1 MEYYE
6 SEAQYLKDLDKRSG
20 LPEGFLVSTAFV
32 NFIPEEKPVD
42 EKLSMNLTLI
52 KLKEPSEC
60 FGAVY
65 TKNAFPGAPVILG
78 RKRLNNRFIRGIL
91 INNRIANVSARNGE
105 EDAERIL
112 KELAELLGGSSQD
125 YIPASTGII
134 GWKLPVEEIVK
145 ALPGLAVNLRGGSV
159 LSAAKAIMT
168 TDSFPKVRREKVG
181 DGTVV
186 GIAKG
191 AGMIEPNMGTML
203 AFIFTDLYLDRE
215 EMRKIL
221 KKSVNRTFN
230 RISIDGDQST
240 SDTAV
245 LVSSGKK
252 KAADFSELERAVEE
266 VCRKLAED
274 IVRNGEGVGH
284 VMEVAVKRA
293 PSEEVAVNIG
303 KAVINSPLVKTA
315 VFGNDPNVGRLLS
328 SVGDYCGTNLPEL
341 SLRNLRINLGGIEVF
356 SNRFFR
362 LDTEKERRLADY
374 LKNCGFNPALHG
386 YPVHDKKVE
395 IVIDLCEGTENAKVL
410 GSDLS
415 YQYVKENA
423 DYRS

>member
-1 MEYYE
+1 MKYYE
-6 SEAQYLKDLDKRSG
+6 SEDQYIADLDRRSR
-20 LPEGFLVSTAFV
+20 LPEGFLTSTASLEF
-32 NFIPEEKPVD
+32 FPKEKPVS
-42 EKLSMNLTLI
+42 EKLVMKLTFIAMENPTEL
-52 KLKEPSEC
+52 

-65 TKNAFPGAPVILG
+65 TKNAFPGAPVIVG
-78 RKRLNNRFIRGIL
+78 KERLKNRTIRGML
-91 INNRIANVSARNGE
+91 INNKIANVSAPGGI
-105 EDAERIL
+105 EDTERIL
-112 KELAELLGGSSQD
+112 DRLAEISGGSSME

-134 GWKLPVEEIVK
+134 GWKLPVEEII
-145 ALPGLAVNLRGGSV
+145 AELPGLVSNIKRGSI
-159 LSAAKAIMT
+159 LPAARAIMT
-168 TDSFPKVRREKVG
+168 TDSFPKVRQRRVG

-203 AFIFTDLYLDRE
+203 AFILTDLYIGRDE
-215 EMRKIL
+215 IRKLL
-221 KKSVNRTFN
+221 KKCVNKSFN

-252 KAADFSELERAVEE
+252 KTVSPSELERAVED
-266 VCRKLAED
+266 VCRELSED

-284 VMEVAVKRA
+284 VVEVSVKKA
-293 PSEEVAVNIG
+293 PSELIAVNLG

-328 SVGDYCGTNLPEL
+328 AIGDYSGTNLPGL
-341 SLRNLRINLGGIEVF
+341 SLKNLSINLGDIEVF
-356 SNRFFR
+356 SNGFFR
-362 LDTEKERRLADY
+362 LNTEKEKKLTEY
-374 LKNCGFNPALHG
+374 LKNCSFDPVLRG
-386 YPVHDKKVE
+386 YPAHDKKVE
-395 IVIDLCEGTENAKVL
+395 IVIELGEGTESAKVL

>member
-1 MEYYE
+1 MEFYK
-6 SEAQYLKDLDKRSG
+6 SEEEYLSELQKRSK
-20 LPEGFLVSTAFV
+20 LQEGFLTSTVSIS
-32 NFIPEEKPVD
+32 FIPEEKPVD
-42 EKLSMNLTLI
+42 KKLTMNLTLI
-52 KLKEPSEC
+52 ELDKPTEL

-78 RKRLNNRFIRGIL
+78 RKRLKNKFIRGII
-91 INNRIANVSARNGE
+91 INNKIANVSARRGK

-112 KELAELLGGSSQD
+112 GRLAKVSGGSSIE

-134 GWKLPVEEIVK
+134 GWKLPVEEIIK
-145 ALPGLAVNLRGGSV
+145 ALPDLTVNLKGDSI
-159 LSAAKAIMT
+159 LPAARAIMT
-168 TDSFPKVRREKVG
+168 TDSFPKVRQRRAG
-181 DGTVV
+181 GGTVL

-203 AFIFTDLYLDRE
+203 AFILTDLNIGRDEIRE
-215 EMRKIL
+215 LL
-221 KKSVNRTFN
+221 KKCVNKTFN

-252 KAADFSELERAVEE
+252 KTARPSELKTAVED
-266 VCRKLAED
+266 VCRELSED
-274 IVRNGEGVGH
+274 IVRNGEGVSH
-284 VMEVAVKRA
+284 VMEVSVKKA
-293 PSEEVAVNIG
+293 PSEEIAVNIG

-328 SVGDYCGTNLPEL
+328 AVGDYSGTNLTGL
-341 SLRNLRINLGGIEVF
+341 SLRNLSINLGGIEVF
-356 SNRFFR
+356 SNGFFR
-362 LDTEKERRLADY
+362 LDTEKEKRLSEY
-374 LKNCGFNPALHG
+374 LKSCGFDPALHG

-395 IVIDLCEGTENAKVL
+395 IVIELGEGMKSAKVL